1 MLTWVLLYRAVFL
14 GVPSRACL
22 LELTLFWSAL
32 LRLNG
37 DTELCYVTTTA
48 YEDQPRPSEMDPV
61 RHFKKSRP

>member
-1 MLTWVLLYRAVFL
+1 MSDL
-14 GVPSRACL
+14 GSVITCSVPRCASRACL
-22 LELTLFWSAL
+22 LELTLLQSAL